1 MTMRIAILASGG
13 GTNAQA
19 LLEASER
26 GELGGGEVVAV
37 VSDRERAGALERARS
52 FGVEALFVD
61 PLAHPSREAYA
72 EALVEELVARGVKLV
87 CLAGFMRILPPVFV
101 KAFEDKV
108 LNIHPALLPSFPGAH
123 PVRDAL
129 EWGVKVTGAT
139 VHFADEAVDQGPII
153 LQEAV
158 PVLHDGEGA
167 LHERIKAVEHR
178 LYPRAVKAVCE
189 GRVRIEGRRV
199 TVEEPEGAGG

>member
-1 MTMRIAILASGG
+1 MTMRIAIIASGG

-26 GELGGGEVVAV
+26 GELGGGKVVAV

-158 PVLHDGEGA
+158 PVLHDGEDA

-189 GRVRIEGRRV
+189 GRVRIEGRKV

>member
-26 GELGGGEVVAV
+26 GELGGGKVVAV

-123 PVRDAL
+123 AVRDAL

-158 PVLHDGEGA
+158 PVLHDGEDA

-189 GRVRIEGRRV
+189 GRVRIEGRKV

>member
-158 PVLHDGEGA
+158 PVLHDGEDA

-189 GRVRIEGRRV
+189 GRVRIEGRKV